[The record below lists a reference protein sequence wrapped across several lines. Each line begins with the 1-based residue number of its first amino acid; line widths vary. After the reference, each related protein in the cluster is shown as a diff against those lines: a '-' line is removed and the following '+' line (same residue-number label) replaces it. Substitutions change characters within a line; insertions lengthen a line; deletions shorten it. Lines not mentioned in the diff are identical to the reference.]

1 MYKPQKNPSA
11 FTWSYKSCLLRLTSY
26 NTLT

>member
-1 MYKPQKNPSA
+1 MYKPQKNPTA
-11 FTWSYKSCLLRLTSY
+11 FTWSYKSCLLRLTGY

>member
-1 MYKPQKNPSA
+1 MYKPQKNPAA
-11 FTWSYKSCLLRLTSY
+11 FTWSYKSCLLRLTGY